1 MPVGP
6 HAGKTFYAREKFNT
20 FFANTLRREMNM
32 IKQQQRWI
40 ALLVTLT
47 FMWLLQVSTMP
58 VTAAEAATPAV
69 AADAGQ
75 GPDHYEAVGQ
85 KAAPAKK
92 GSILPWV
99 LVGVGVVAVTA
110 VVLFLFVL
118 NKYDITGTWNFIF
131 TSAYATQAIVITYTG
146 DKKSGTFTM
155 AGLPQSGGTYAVDG
169 KKVTML
175 PTYFPEV
182 TFVGEFTSKDAMS
195 GTLTEEGEVMNWTA
209 TRGAAASLSP
219 APASL
224 SKFLS
229 N

>member
-1 MPVGP
+1 
-6 HAGKTFYAREKFNT
+6 
-20 FFANTLRREMNM
+20 M
-32 IKQQQRWI
+32 IKRQQRWI

-47 FMWLLQVSTMP
+47 FMWLLQVAAMP
-58 VTAAEAATPAV
+58 LPAAEAANPALS
-69 AADAGQ
+69 ADAGQ

-118 NKYDITGTWNFIF
+118 NKYDITGSWTFVF
-131 TSAYATQAIVITYTG
+131 THGSNTQSIIITFTG
-146 DKKSGTFTM
+146 DKKSGTFAMT
-155 AGLPQSGGTYAVDG
+155 GLPQSGGTYAVDG

-182 TFVGEFTSKDAMS
+182 TFVGEFTAKDAMS
-195 GTLTEEGEVMNWTA
+195 GTLTEDGDVSTWTA
-209 TRGAAASLSP
+209 TRGAAASAAP
-219 APASL
+219 APASF
-224 SKFLS
+224 SRFLS
-229 N
+229 D